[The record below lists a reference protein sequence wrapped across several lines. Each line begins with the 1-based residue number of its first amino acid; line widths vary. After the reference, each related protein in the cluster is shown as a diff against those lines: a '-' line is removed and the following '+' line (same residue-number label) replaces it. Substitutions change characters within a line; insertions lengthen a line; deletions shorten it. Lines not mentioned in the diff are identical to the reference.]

1 STSTTHLTREHATP
15 CKRRSSDQQSPT
27 TPNTLW
33 NVTTTGSYHQANL
46 CSAGKDPHCRLPLP
60 VLLKW
65 SEAFDPGDLLRIWL
79 RASTNLYRI
88 VESSP
93 KATGDA
99 AFCDDIVAI
108 SRQAGSS
115 GCVPHEEKE
124 NSFWAADCRWP
135 SSKALLRII
144 LIACT
149 TACLAGQT
157 ASYNCPFGRIQSD
170 KTLNQHDY
178 KCFEDTVHLAVV
190 VCKERYDEALTM
202 IKSAI
207 MFGVSPMHL
216 HIFTD
221 ETRKEHIM
229 NEVEGYIR
237 ARAWRKLKMNIY
249 KIQYPQGQETLWAEL
264 FKPCSSQR
272 LFIPDIL
279 TNVDAVL
286 YVDIDVIFLRPVED
300 IWQLFKRFTAKQ
312 MIGVAP
318 ESEEKGTNW
327 YTKFAMH
334 PFLKP
339 YGVNTGVMLM
349 NLTRMRAFSWTTHLY
364 PLLEKYKYNITWG
377 DQDLINI
384 LFSEK
389 KDRVFLFTCD
399 WNYRPDHCM
408 YTQLCKS
415 ADAKGISILHGSRS
429 YFKLDKQP
437 AFKLTYEIIKNV

>member
-1 STSTTHLTREHATP
+1 MLPGILTTYA
-15 CKRRSSDQQSPT
+15 
-27 TPNTLW
+27 
-33 NVTTTGSYHQANL
+33 
-46 CSAGKDPHCRLPLP
+46 
-60 VLLKW
+60 
-65 SEAFDPGDLLRIWL
+65 
-79 RASTNLYRI
+79 
-88 VESSP
+88 
-93 KATGDA
+93 
-99 AFCDDIVAI
+99 
-108 SRQAGSS
+108 
-115 GCVPHEEKE
+115 
-124 NSFWAADCRWP
+124 
-135 SSKALLRII
+135 I
-144 LIACT
+144 LIACIT
-149 TACLAGQT
+149 PCLTGST
-157 ASYNCPFGRIQSD
+157 ASYDCPFGKIQLD
-170 KTLNQHDY
+170 KTFNQHNY
-178 KCFEDTVHLAVV
+178 KCFDETVHLAVV

-207 MFGVSPMHL
+207 MFGVSPMQL

-221 ETRKEHIM
+221 ETRKEYIR

-237 ARAWRKLKMNIY
+237 ASAWRQLKMNIY
-249 KIQYPQGQETLWAEL
+249 RIQYPKGQEKLWAEL

-286 YVDIDVIFLRPVED
+286 YVDIDVIFLRPIED

-318 ESEEKGTNW
+318 ESEEKATNW
-327 YTKFAMH
+327 YAKFAMH

-339 YGVNTGVMLM
+339 YGLNTGVMLM
-349 NLTRMRAFSWTTHLY
+349 NLTRMRAFSWSSHMY

-384 LFSEK
+384 LFSENE
-389 KDRVFLFTCD
+389 DGVLLFTCD

-415 ADAKGISILHGSRS
+415 ADEKGISILHGSRS

-437 AFKLTYEIIKNV
+437 IFKLTYEIIKNSSLEGDHMTNVWLPLHKNLSGIRYTECAAISHMIEKSVKRAVMVTKYCISRRSDCKITLPNDGPKSSF